1 MIQTVKN
8 LPVMQET
15 RVQSLHWEDPLEK
28 WVAIPTPVCLPG
40 KSQGQRNL
48 EGYSPW
54 GHTELDTTEELYS
67 LTQSQRQAADFLATL
82 VLYLW
87 SS

>member
-8 LPVMQET
+8 LPIMQET
-15 RVQSLHWEDPLEK
+15 RVQSLHREDPLEK
-28 WVAIPTPVCLPG
+28 WFAIPTPVCLPG
-40 KSQGQRNL
+40 KSHGQRNL